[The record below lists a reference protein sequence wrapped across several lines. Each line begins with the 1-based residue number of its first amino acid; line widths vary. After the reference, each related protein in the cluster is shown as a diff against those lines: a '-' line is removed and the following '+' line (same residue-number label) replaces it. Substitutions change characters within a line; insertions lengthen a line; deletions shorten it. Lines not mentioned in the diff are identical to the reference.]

1 MVRNRQRDYLMRRLL
16 ASLIAAALFATVTA
30 TAAFAAGNGPPHVG
44 FYANDEVYA
53 TIGTPTDF
61 TNTGAPA
68 SSFEPIYAFDTQL
81 NVALA
86 APGQP
91 GFKGG
96 RWMVLPVTWNVTP
109 YLITNGPD
117 VLAAAAKGDLT
128 IAKAPVKEFECPLI
142 SLSHGGR

>member
-1 MVRNRQRDYLMRRLL
+1 MRRLL

-30 TAAFAAGNGPPHVG
+30 TAAFAAGNGPPSG
-44 FYANDEVYA
+44 QIYAGDQIYRTVV
-53 TIGTPTDF
+53 TPTNF
-61 TNTGAPA
+61 FNTGAPA
-68 SSFEPIYAFDTQL
+68 SSFEPIYAFDTQI

-86 APGQP
+86 APGEP

-128 IAKAPVKEFECPLI
+128 IASAPVKEFECPLI
-142 SLSHGGR
+142 PLSH